1 MTDRAILGSWALAT
15 DGRDGSGAG
24 HHAEVNG
31 RVTFGS
37 SADPAV
43 ARDVARFDG
52 DGRLEVDAEIALG
65 SSEFT
70 LTAWIRAP
78 IDARTSLGD
87 LAALFDPEGR
97 RGFSIGLHHS
107 SPCGNHGNDRNLFFG
122 IDAGSEVRW
131 SDLGRPSPSTIMV
144 CALAA
149 FEGDL
154 YAATWESGASE
165 IGGVYRLDG
174 EAWTDCGTPGGANAV
189 TRLAVH
195 RGHLYAG
202 SSRLRGGGS
211 GMPDSTNDRPGGH
224 VFRFEGGTGWSDRGG
239 LEGADSIA
247 GLVPFAG
254 DLYAIPMYSE
264 GLFRLDDGG
273 PTACGTPGRRLLA
286 LGVHRGA
293 LLGAGN
299 DHADVASAIAQTAAG
314 IVVPPRSE
322 DGGGG
327 MFRFDPDVGWS
338 GLGLQPDTTQVYSI
352 ETYDGGLFIGTWPNG
367 LVFRHGGDDRW
378 VSQGRLG
385 NDTEVMNLLA
395 YQGKL
400 YGGTLPGAAVHRFD
414 GPDMW
419 PRVGVLDTT
428 PDVRYR
434 RAASM
439 VVHDGRLVCG
449 TLPSGRVHAMR
460 VGLMA
465 TGDAALPE
473 GWRHVAAVRRRDG
486 VELFVGGVRVGRA
499 GDDRTAPNMDLGS
512 GSLVLGGGPRGG
524 FEGEL
529 ADVELHAAALDVA
542 DIARLAARS
551 PGDA

>member
-1 MTDRAILGSWALAT
+1 MTDHAILASWTLAA
-15 DGRDGSGAG
+15 DGRDESGAG
-24 HHAEVNG
+24 HHAEVHG
-31 RVTFGS
+31 GVTFGS
-37 SADPAV
+37 SADPGV

-52 DGRLEVDAEIALG
+52 DGRLEVRGEVRLG
-65 SSEFT
+65 SSEFS
-70 LTAWIRAP
+70 LTAWILAP

-87 LAALFDPEGR
+87 VAALFDPDAR

-144 CALAA
+144 CALAV

-154 YAATWESGASE
+154 YAATWESGASD
-165 IGGVYRLDG
+165 IGHVYRLDG
-174 EAWTDCGTPGGANAV
+174 EEWTDCGTPGGANAV

-195 RGHLYAG
+195 RGHLFAG

-224 VFRFEGGTGWSDRGG
+224 VFGFEGGTAWSDHGA
-239 LEGADSIA
+239 LDDADSIA

-264 GLFRLDDGG
+264 GLFRLDDGRLT
-273 PTACGTPGRRLLA
+273 PCGTPGRRLLA
-286 LGVHRGA
+286 LGVHSGA

-327 MFRFDPDVGWS
+327 MFRFDPDAGWS
-338 GLGLQPDTTQVYSI
+338 SLGLQPDTTQVYSI
-352 ETYDGGLFIGTWPNG
+352 ETYEGGLFIGTWPNG

-378 VSQGRLG
+378 ESQGRLG
-385 NDTEVMNLLA
+385 DDTEVMNLLA

-400 YGGTLPGAAVHRFD
+400 YGGTLPGAAVYRYD
-414 GPDMW
+414 GSGAW
-419 PRVGVLDTT
+419 RQIGILDTT

-460 VGLMA
+460 AGLLA
-465 TGDAALPE
+465 THDVALAE
-473 GWRHVAAVRRRDG
+473 GWRHVAAVRRQDG
-486 VELFVGGVRVGRA
+486 IELFVDGVQVGRA
-499 GDDRTAPNMDLGS
+499 VGDLAAPVMDLGS

-529 ADVELHAAALDVA
+529 ADVELHAGALNIADV
-542 DIARLAARS
+542 ARLAARS